1 MDLLAKA
8 TALAAGVVRVV
19 VASASTLDDDH
30 SGLRYFEALL
40 DRSFGLELR
49 HKTLFLVW
57 RQCLRTLWPRSQ
69 AAAKQPPFA
78 GADDQKRDLLAPD
91 IGLLRSSRILIYRL
105 IATGSQLFLCC

>member
-8 TALAAGVVRVV
+8 TALAAGVVSVV

-49 HKTLFLVW
+49 HKTLFWCGGSTSELCGPGPK
-57 RQCLRTLWPRSQ
+57 QLLSSCRS
-69 AAAKQPPFA
+69 
-78 GADDQKRDLLAPD
+78 RAP
-91 IGLLRSSRILIYRL
+91 
-105 IATGSQLFLCC
+105 TN